1 LSEAKI
7 MSYPIAFRPKNEA
20 DNVCFRSVPQGPAR
34 RFGRRALCQIPRNK
48 MSIGVVPAKLSVA
61 PGQNNLR
68 FSLEGHPKF
77 CHTEFRTVLLSYL
90 TQQPG
95 WIWRM
100 FYAGPAFAAT
110 ETGWS

>member
-1 LSEAKI
+1 
-7 MSYPIAFRPKNEA
+7 
-20 DNVCFRSVPQGPAR
+20 
-34 RFGRRALCQIPRNK
+34 